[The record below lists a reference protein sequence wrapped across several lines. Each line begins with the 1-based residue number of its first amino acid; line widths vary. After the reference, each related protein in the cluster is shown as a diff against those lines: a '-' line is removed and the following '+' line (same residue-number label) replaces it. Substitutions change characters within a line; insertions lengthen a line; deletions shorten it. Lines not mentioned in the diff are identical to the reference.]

1 MKFSQCWVNFIIG
14 WNSKSITI
22 SLGISQG
29 IIAQLINSAL
39 EFVTERVQT
48 GALGNQLFAGQFN
61 FLADRANFLASWVNF
76 LAVPVNLKLSKIGSF
91 PRKIRQKQ
99 TKVSSCKI
107 SKTYQIVEIT
117 YTPTGYLAA
126 SGLLFKRKIIWND
139 FRNQQLPPHF
149 IPTQLV
155 WIYILDFSWDA
166 EVGLSLSNPLK

>member
-1 MKFSQCWVNFIIG
+1 MEFKIDNHQFGTF
-14 WNSKSITI
+14 TR
-22 SLGISQG
+22 

-126 SGLLFKRKIIWND
+126 SGLLFKRKIIWNK

-155 WIYILDFSWDA
+155 WIYILDFSWKQNLDY
-166 EVGLSLSNPLK
+166 LYLIHWSRKTDYLYIIQKM